1 MKRVW
6 NLALI
11 FSLGYASQMV
21 LLLTLTG
28 AALSLSSQDKQGDQ
42 HSSPNAPESCGRYV
56 FDGRASDGTMLGMSS
71 FCTSDGRHGGGR
83 TSGIF
88 PSPQA
93 AQKEMGKWIA
103 EATRII
109 EGKACKDGSGKIVGY
124 RVIAYFAKTD
134 KTDEYHVVSWT
145 NDRQFYWLWSKN
157 LEAALAEEKRINTA
171 NASEQKIAAPK

>member
-1 MKRVW
+1 MKLVW

-11 FSLGYASQMV
+11 FSLGHASQMRSH
-21 LLLTLTG
+21 LPMTG
-28 AALSLSSQDKQGDQ
+28 VAVSLSSQDKQVDQ
-42 HSSPNAPESCGRYV
+42 HSPNAPESCGRYV

-71 FCTSDGRHGGGR
+71 FCTSDGRYGGGR

-93 AQKEMGKWIA
+93 AQKEMGKWIDG
-103 EATRII
+103 ATKII
-109 EGKACKDGSGKIVGY
+109 EGKACKDGSGKVVGY

-134 KTDEYHVVSWT
+134 KTDEYNAVAWT

-157 LEAALAEEKRINTA
+157 LETALTEEKRINTA
-171 NASEQKIAAPK
+171 NASEQEIARPK